1 MDTRSLNPFLYVVVR
16 RTTDWTNEATVRAQ
30 LDDGFAPLVELWND
44 TFDMPYHHFRQRLKQ
59 IAQANHAR
67 VEGAATAAL
76 EDVPPGALIAP
87 VDDDDWFSP
96 EMASIVADNLDARYR
111 GYRWPSR
118 FLEVPPDF
126 AQWRGAWRRRLFPSA
141 PLLWLCT
148 TNNYVI
154 ENSPGVDSIV
164 RSHIKASDW
173 FQRNDASVKML
184 DVPLSLQN
192 RNLASQTN
200 LLFRT
205 GAMTRSK
212 LLRRHRQYSALY
224 AKAQR
229 VLPAWCQPSIASMA
243 ELMQTIQF
251 RRR

>member
-1 MDTRSLNPFLYVVVR
+1 LQDPLYIVVR
-16 RTTDWTNEATVRAQ
+16 QTTDWTSEVTVRAQ
-30 LDDGFAPLVELWND
+30 LADGFAPLIDLWND
-44 TFDMPYHHFRQRLKQ
+44 TFDMPYHHFRQQLKQ

-67 VEGAATAAL
+67 VEDAVTAAL

-96 EMASIVADNLDARYR
+96 ELARVVADHQDARYH

-118 FLEVPPDF
+118 FLEVPPTF
-126 AQWRGAWRRRLFPSA
+126 GQWRGAWRRRLFPNA
-141 PLLWLCT
+141 PRLWVCT

-154 ENSPGVDSIV
+154 ANTRDVGPIV
-164 RSHIKASDW
+164 SSHVQASKW
-173 FQRNDASVKML
+173 FEHNDALVKVL

-192 RNLASQTN
+192 RNLASQTT

-212 LLRRHRQYSALY
+212 LLRRHRQYRALY
-224 AKAQR
+224 AKVPRA
-229 VLPAWCQPSIASMA
+229 LPAWSLPSIASMA
-243 ELMQTIQF
+243 ELMQALRV
-251 RRR
+251 RRG